1 MRADSE
7 QLVRD
12 ATRTCMLQMFLD
24 AQFLD
29 AQFLDAQFLD
39 AGRRAL
45 VVATSE
51 VCRHQRRCPLSNND
65 RDNPRVASTT
75 EIRSVIITRL
85 CPERQELIHTQA
97 LLRPLSEA

>member
-29 AQFLDAQFLD
+29 AS
-39 AGRRAL
+39 RRAL

-85 CPERQELIHTQA
+85 CPERQELVHTQA